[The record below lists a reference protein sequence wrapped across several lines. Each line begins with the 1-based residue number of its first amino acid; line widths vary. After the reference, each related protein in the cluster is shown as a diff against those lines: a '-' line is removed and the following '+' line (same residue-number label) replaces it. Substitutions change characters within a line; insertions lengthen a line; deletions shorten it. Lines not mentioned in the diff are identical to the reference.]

1 MENQIPA
8 NHISIKNYII
18 EKLRDEEQFAQE
30 NYNQIIG
37 TALNKNDRKNLMLRF
52 GNFVLKYSQEYIGLY
67 QDYFDQ
73 NYI

>member
-18 EKLRDEEQFAQE
+18 EKLRDEEQFTQE
-30 NYNQIIG
+30 NYNQILG

-52 GNFVLKYSQEYIGLY
+52 GNYVLKYSQEYIGLY